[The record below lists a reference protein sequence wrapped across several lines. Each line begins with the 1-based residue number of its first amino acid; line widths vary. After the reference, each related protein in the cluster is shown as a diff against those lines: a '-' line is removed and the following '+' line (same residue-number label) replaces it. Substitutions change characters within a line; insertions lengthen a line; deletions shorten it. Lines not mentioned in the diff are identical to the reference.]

1 MPAIIIRNVT
11 LKRFESDIFTSL
23 LSVSIS
29 MVNFE
34 SILPVE
40 LLLKYS

>member
-11 LKRFESDIFTSL
+11 LKRLESDIFTSL